1 MEISHENV
9 KLTAAELAYLWTTYL
24 SDSMSVCVI
33 QYFLQ
38 HIEDENIK
46 QLLMHSLD
54 LSQQHI
60 EIIQNIFK
68 EEGIWIPIGFT
79 EQDVN
84 LKAKRLFS
92 DIFYLRYIRNM
103 AKGGLITYGRVLQ
116 NTYRHDIRAFFSKCL
131 TSALELDTEAVHLL
145 VEKGLAVRPPTIP
158 YPQKVEFVQKQSFM
172 LEGLGRREILTGTE
186 ITNLY
191 ANVLTNH
198 LGAGLAMAF
207 SQVAQDHK
215 VKRYFKRGKAIALK
229 HIEVLRS
236 YLEMNSLP
244 VPMSFDQEVTES
256 TEPPF
261 SDKLMMFHFSL
272 MIYTGVG
279 NYGVA
284 ISESKRTDLVMDYT
298 RLNVE
303 ILKYSEDGANLMIAN
318 EWLEQPPIS
327 VNRTNLTD

>member
-9 KLTAAELAYLWTTYL
+9 KLTAAELSYLWTTYL

-68 EEGIWIPIGFT
+68 EEGIQIPIGFT

-84 LKAKRLFS
+84 LKATRLFS

-116 NTYRHDIRAFFSKCL
+116 NTYRHDIRAFYSKCL
-131 TSALELDTEAVHLL
+131 TSTLELDTEAVKLL

-158 YPQKVEFVQKQSFM
+158 YPQKAEFVQKQSFM
-172 LEGLGRREILTGTE
+172 LEGLGRRETLTGTE
-186 ITNLY
+186 VTNLY

-207 SQVAQDHK
+207 SQVAKDHK

-244 VPMSFDQEVTES
+244 VPMSFDQEVTDS

-284 ISESKRTDLVMDYT
+284 ISESQRTDLVMDYT

-318 EWLEQPPIS
+318 EWMEQPPVS
-327 VNRTNLTD
+327 VNRKELAE